1 MRPTA
6 LGPVLRLLAVLQAPL
21 PLLHVW
27 APAGLAPAARAETE
41 RTDAHRSGRLLMWN
55 LRHLTSPSAPSPTRF
70 DSGPSFLQVLA
81 GPRPLISV
89 TAAEC
94 WACPLVEIAT
104 ALTGQVTERMREHH
118 GTVGLDEKR
127 AAAVASVLRLLP
139 KPGSAD
145 SRADSDWGALPGFP
159 KVSEACSPGSGRA
172 SA

>member
-70 DSGPSFLQVLA
+70 DSGPSLLQVLA
-81 GPRPLISV
+81 GPRPSIPV
-89 TAAEC
+89 TAA
-94 WACPLVEIAT
+94 APT
-104 ALTGQVTERMREHH
+104 
-118 GTVGLDEKR
+118 
-127 AAAVASVLRLLP
+127 AVAGGFGNPPRVSEVSSRGAQASLLAGAP
-139 KPGSAD
+139 SREGS
-145 SRADSDWGALPGFP
+145 GALPGFP
-159 KVSEACSPGSGRA
+159 RSARVGRRRACSPEPRRGRVREP
-172 SA
+172 SQG